1 MAPPP
6 FATIGNLIKDEV
18 NSMQAFFNSYIM
30 SRVAFNK
37 AEKAKKRQDLMDG
50 LLRSAYYPFVSGK
63 KRIDLL
69 PCSNGEPYNLSFL
82 LNFLPQGEEDSV
94 SLVIGQLGG
103 WPVSVKIWGEGY
115 QSFSSYYTY
124 YNLVVS
130 KSVEITGQ
138 EEMTYTIRG

>member
-30 SRVAFNK
+30 SMVAFNK

-63 KRIDLL
+63 RGLTYSL
-69 PCSNGEPYNLSFL
+69 AQMELPYNLCFL

-94 SLVIGQLGG
+94 SLVIGQLGS
-103 WPVSVKIWGEGY
+103 WPVSVKIWREAC
-115 QSFSSYYTY
+115 QAF
-124 YNLVVS
+124 
-130 KSVEITGQ
+130 
-138 EEMTYTIRG
+138 